1 MAKASKRKPASKKKA
16 APRKKTNESAI
27 TMVNLNNTISSIPAR
42 LAAVSVSANVGVTFF
57 GGVGT
62 ATVALFRGGLL
73 INMQTIT
80 ASGSVNFSDV
90 AQFDRIT
97 VDGVGTGTGANATVI
112 NISVPTS
119 PATPTN
125 FPAGEFHIGYIVI

>member
-16 APRKKTNESAI
+16 APRKKTNKSAI

-42 LAAVSVSANVGVTFF
+42 LAAVSVSANVGVSFF

-62 ATVALFRGGLL
+62 ATVALFRSGLL
-73 INMQTIT
+73 INMQTLT

>member
-1 MAKASKRKPASKKKA
+1 MAKAKKGKPAPKKKA
-16 APRKKTNESAI
+16 APRKKANKSAI
-27 TMVNLNNTISSIPAR
+27 SMVNFNNTISSIPAR
-42 LAAVSVSANVGVTFF
+42 PAATSLVASVGITFF

-62 ATVALFRGGLL
+62 ATVALFRSGLL
-73 INMQTIT
+73 INMQTLT
-80 ASGSVNFSDV
+80 ASGSVSFSDV

-97 VDGVGTGTGANATVI
+97 VDGVCTGAGANATVI

-125 FPAGEFHIGYIVI
+125 FPTGEFHIGYIVI

>member
-1 MAKASKRKPASKKKA
+1 MAKAKKGKPAPKKKA
-16 APRKKTNESAI
+16 APRKKPNKSAI
-27 TMVNLNNTISSIPAR
+27 TMVNFNGNIASIPAR
-42 LAAVSVSANVGVTFF
+42 LTAVSVAANVSVTFF

-62 ATVALFRGGLL
+62 ATVALFRSGLL
-73 INMQTIT
+73 INMQTLT

-90 AQFDRIT
+90 TQFDRIT
-97 VDGVGTGTGANATVI
+97 VDGVGPGAVTNATVI

>member
-1 MAKASKRKPASKKKA
+1 MGKAKKGKPAPRKKA
-16 APRKKTNESAI
+16 APSKKANKSAI
-27 TMVNLNNTISSIPAR
+27 TMVNFNDTISSIPAR
-42 LAAVSVSANVGVTFF
+42 LTAVSVAANVGVTFF

-62 ATVALFRGGLL
+62 ATVALFRSGLL
-73 INMQTIT
+73 INMQTLT
-80 ASGSVNFSDV
+80 ASGSVSFSDV

-97 VDGVGTGTGANATVI
+97 VDGVGTGAGANATVI

>member
-1 MAKASKRKPASKKKA
+1 MAKAKKGKPAPKKKA
-16 APRKKTNESAI
+16 APRKKTNKSAFK
-27 TMVNLNNTISSIPAR
+27 MVNFNDNISSIPVRPAA
-42 LAAVSVSANVGVTFF
+42 AAVAATVGVTFF
-57 GGVGT
+57 GGIGT

-80 ASGSVNFSDV
+80 ASGAVNFSDV

-97 VDGVGTGTGANATVI
+97 VDGVGTGAGTNATVI
-112 NISVPTS
+112 TISVPTS
-119 PATPTN
+119 PATPTS